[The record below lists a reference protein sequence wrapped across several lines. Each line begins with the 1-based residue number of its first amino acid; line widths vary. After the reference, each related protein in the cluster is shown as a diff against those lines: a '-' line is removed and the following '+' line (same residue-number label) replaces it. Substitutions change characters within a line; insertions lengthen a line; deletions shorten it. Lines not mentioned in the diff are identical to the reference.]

1 MTYKEA
7 TLVSKTQPSGP
18 LCLWQCLHLWIES
31 DTHDDRQ
38 DIIEALAEATDRG
51 VIIVTCTQCSSGAV
65 SITSYCIFYISSI
78 K

>member
-1 MTYKEA
+1 M
-7 TLVSKTQPSGP
+7 
-18 LCLWQCLHLWIES
+18 ES

-65 SITSYCIFYISSI
+65 SIISYCMFYISSI
-78 K
+78 T

>member
-1 MTYKEA
+1 MSLKGSEPEQN
-7 TLVSKTQPSGP
+7 SF
-18 LCLWQCLHLWIES
+18 LHLWIES

-65 SITSYCIFYISSI
+65 SSTSTFLV
-78 K
+78 